1 MRNLSVFIRLLY
13 QFNQRI
19 EWQKVNNLIKNDI
32 SCRIA
37 YATHLYPRPKG
48 RGFTFDVIKKA
59 QMAPFYWTYL
69 FTVLTICIISN
80 SAKLFTLKQLSHFK
94 VKIFDFTV
102 TKKCYADAC
111 TELED
116 VARLQPLQHG
126 MSNKACAEIHLKYNA
141 GQTSIE
147 ETDMPQYK
155 APLRDMQFVLHELL
169 NAEDHYAKLPAF
181 QENVSRELVDQ
192 YLEAAADFCEN
203 ELSPLNQVGDRE
215 GCTWNDGVV
224 TTPTGFKEAYQKYI
238 ELGFPSLSAEE
249 QYGGQGLPVSLGN
262 VISEMVGT
270 ANWAWGMYPGL
281 SHGAV
286 RTLEHHGSDEQ
297 KATYLPKLVSG
308 EWTGTMCLTES
319 HAGSDLGI
327 IRTKAEPQADGSYA
341 ISGEKIFISAG
352 EHDMAENIVH
362 IVLARLPGAPKGTKG
377 ISLFIVPKF
386 NLNADGSLGER
397 NGVRCGSIEHKMG
410 IHGNATCVI
419 NFDNAKGFLIG
430 PENRGLNCMFTFM
443 NTARIGTAIQG
454 LSASEGSFQGA
465 LAYAKDRL
473 AMRSLSGPK
482 APEKEADPIIVHP
495 AVRNMLLTQKAF
507 AEGGRALVYL
517 LSLHA
522 DIVEQGATEEERKF
536 SDNILSLLTPIA
548 KAFLTETGSESAKHG
563 VQVFGGHGFISE
575 HGMEQIVR
583 DTRISCL
590 YEGTTE
596 IQAIDLLGRKVL
608 GTQGAMLKDFTK
620 IIHKFAEANK
630 DNAAM
635 QEFVEP
641 LAALNKEWGDL
652 TMQIGMRAMQNP
664 EEVGAAA
671 VDYMYFSGYV
681 TLAYLWARMALV
693 AQEALAAGT
702 TDVDF
707 YNAKVATARFYFK
720 KILPRVRS
728 HVDVIATGVEPL
740 FALDAEHFA
749 F

>member
-1 MRNLSVFIRLLY
+1 
-13 QFNQRI
+13 
-19 EWQKVNNLIKNDI
+19 
-32 SCRIA
+32 
-37 YATHLYPRPKG
+37 
-48 RGFTFDVIKKA
+48 
-59 QMAPFYWTYL
+59 
-69 FTVLTICIISN
+69 
-80 SAKLFTLKQLSHFK
+80 
-94 VKIFDFTV
+94 
-102 TKKCYADAC
+102 
-111 TELED
+111 
-116 VARLQPLQHG
+116 
-126 MSNKACAEIHLKYNA
+126 
-141 GQTSIE
+141 
-147 ETDMPQYK
+147 MPQYK

-169 NAEDHYAKLPAF
+169 NVEEHYGKLPAF
-181 QENVSRELVDQ
+181 QESVSRELIDQ
-192 YLEAAADFCEN
+192 YLEAAADFCEK

-249 QYGGQGLPVSLGN
+249 QYGGQGLPNSLGT

-286 RTLEHHGSDEQ
+286 RTLEHHGSQEQ
-297 KATYLPKLVSG
+297 KDTYLPKLISG

-319 HAGSDLGI
+319 QAGSDLGI
-327 IRTKAEPQADGSYA
+327 IRAKAEPQADGSYA
-341 ISGEKIFISAG
+341 ITGEKIFISAG
-352 EHDMAENIVH
+352 EHDMADNIVH

-386 NLNADGSLGER
+386 NVNADGSIGER
-397 NGVRCGSIEHKMG
+397 NAVRCGSIEHKMG

-443 NTARIGTAIQG
+443 NTARIGTAVQG
-454 LSASEGSFQGA
+454 LSASEASFQGA

-473 AMRSLSGPK
+473 AMRSLAGPK

-507 AEGGRALVYL
+507 AEGGRSLVYL
-517 LSLHA
+517 LTLYA
-522 DIVEQGATEEERKF
+522 DVVENAATEEERKF
-536 SDNILSLLTPIA
+536 ADNILSFLTPIA
-548 KAFLTETGSESAKHG
+548 KAFLTETGYESANHG

-583 DTRISCL
+583 DTRIACL

-596 IQAIDLLGRKVL
+596 IQALDLLGRKVL

-620 IIHKFAEANK
+620 IIYKFTEANK
-630 DNAAM
+630 DNAAL
-635 QEFVEP
+635 QEFIEP

-652 TMQIGMRAMQNP
+652 TMQIGMRAMKNP

-671 VDYMYFSGYV
+671 VDYLYFSGYV

-693 AQEALAAGT
+693 AQEQLAAGST
-702 TDVDF
+702 EVDF
-707 YNAKVATARFYFK
+707 YNAKVTTARFYFK

-728 HVDVIATGVEPL
+728 HVEVIATGVDPL
-740 FALDAEHFA
+740 MTLDAEHFA